1 MVKNRRGIRN
11 LIRMDNVLYGK
22 ALSSPNIDNITET
35 VTYKRTVKVFKQNTG
50 IDVNDRA
57 AVAKWV
63 KTNSNIK
70 LG

>member
-22 ALSSPNIDNITET
+22 ALSSSSPNIDNITET

-57 AVAKWV
+57 AVAR
-63 KTNSNIK
+63 
-70 LG
+70 